1 MNIYSRK
8 VIILSAALLTG
19 ASSLL
24 SLPAVAAETVSL
36 SSLDL
41 SRMIGGF
48 NIVNPDMSASGN
60 PLTLG
65 GKKYDKGIGTHSTG
79 MFRIDLKGA
88 AESFS
93 AVVGVDE
100 KVKPYG
106 SVEFIVIGDG
116 KELWRSGVLKST
128 DQPKTANVDIKG
140 VKILSLAV
148 TDGGDGAN
156 SDHADWADAKLT
168 YNGVKPEAVDPKM
181 AGEKELVFVSLMDLS
196 KLTCDRSQDFH
207 VDKSFGR
214 KELTLGGKKFTN
226 GIGTRSN
233 TVIPL
238 DLKGA
243 AESFTATV
251 GVDEGV
257 KPYGSVE
264 FIVIGDGK
272 ELWRSGVLKSTDQ
285 PKTANVDVKGVNT
298 LLLMT
303 TDGGDDGNSDHA
315 DWADAKL
322 IVSGK
327 MPTYSA
333 APVPVATPAT
343 APASKTPAPAVASA
357 PAGTRTFNTLPVNKY
372 TDPENRMY
380 QYFLPEDPAKPNDQW
395 GAYLWLPSGCKRV
408 DGLIL
413 APRNMD
419 ELPFLQHPETRRM
432 CKELN
437 LGILLLHMSMK
448 SPFFAGANPDY
459 KPDNGF
465 KILNYKAGGGEAL
478 QKIFDQMADLSGY
491 AEIKNAPLISM
502 GHSMALNWP
511 AHVAYWNPG
520 RSICAIP
527 LKSGF
532 GNAPNSD
539 PGGGVSNR
547 LNGAPGLIVTD
558 QYSGNWADGDSNSWK
573 DKMEDGVKAR
583 RREGSPNG
591 NPVSLLFIF
600 GGGHCEMP
608 EPMMK
613 IMMQYIRKACARR
626 LPAAPA
632 DGPVKLKEI
641 DLKDG
646 WLVDKRLYLP
656 AAQCNPT
663 ASWANYKGDRA
674 QAFWYF
680 DEEMA
685 RACESFVRNS
695 YENKKPQC
703 VSFIDNSTDKPTA
716 TIVQSDWVKISLPSL
731 ADDQTF
737 KLKAVFLTDNPRPN
751 LFNGLPKLGNSG
763 TPMKYSVVLGAAE
776 QIGEDTFRVVTNR
789 FSLDVGSQYV
799 LCHIQAE
806 NYGNQEYQPSY
817 RMTTINMPGTS
828 GTPQKLE
835 FPPIENI
842 TAGTKTIKLKAS
854 TDSGLP
860 IGYFVQYGP
869 AVVEGDSLRITELPA
884 RCKFPITVRVAAY
897 QWGSYGPKPVR
908 GTGPIFQNFSIT
920 QAGAPTGK

>member
-24 SLPAVAAETVSL
+24 ALPAVAAETVSL

-156 SDHADWADAKLT
+156 SDHADWADAKLIYT
-168 YNGVKPEAVDPKM
+168 GIKPEAVDPKT

-196 KLTCDRSQDFH
+196 KLTCDRQDFR
-207 VDKSFGR
+207 VDKSVGG

-226 GIGTRSN
+226 GIGTCSN

-285 PKTANVDVKGVNT
+285 PKTVNVDVKGVNT

-343 APASKTPAPAVASA
+343 APASKTPALAVASA

-380 QYFLPEDPAKPNDQW
+380 QYFLPEDPAKPKE

-502 GHSMALNWP
+502 GHSMALHWP

-547 LNGAPGLIVTD
+547 LNGAPGLIVRELNN
-558 QYSGNWADGDSNSWK
+558 SADGGSWK
-573 DKMEDGVKAR
+573 DQMEEGVRAR
-583 RREGSPNG
+583 RRDGSPDG
-591 NPVSLLFIF
+591 NPVSVLFMY
-600 GGGHCEMP
+600 GGGHCDMP

-613 IMMQYIRKACARR
+613 IMVQYIRKACARR
-626 LPAAPA
+626 LPTAPA

-646 WLVDKRLYLP
+646 WLVDKRLYMP

-663 ASWANYKGDRA
+663 ASFADYKGDRA

-685 RACESFVRNS
+685 RTCEAYVRNS

-703 VSFIDNSTDKPTA
+703 INFIDNSTGQPAADIINT
-716 TIVQSDWVKISLPSL
+716 SLPTL
-731 ADDQTF
+731 ADDQSF
-737 KLKAVFLTDNPRPN
+737 KVQAVFCTDNPWPTKA
-751 LFNGLPKLGNSG
+751 FNGAANLGNSG
-763 TPMKYSVVLGAAE
+763 SPMKYSVLMGSVE
-776 QIGEDTFRVVTNR
+776 QIGEDTFRVVPNR
-789 FSLDVGSQYV
+789 ENPDIGSPYAK
-799 LCHIQAE
+799 CFIQGA

-817 RMTTINMPGTS
+817 CMTIIHLPGVH
-828 GTPQKLE
+828 GARQKLE

-842 TAGTKTIKLKAS
+842 AAGTKTVKLKAS

-860 IGYFVQYGP
+860 IGYFVMYGP
-869 AVVEGDSLRITELPA
+869 AVVEGDTLRITELPA

-897 QWGSYGPKPVR
+897 QWGSLGAKPFDPA
-908 GTGPIFQNFSIT
+908 GPIFQNFSIT